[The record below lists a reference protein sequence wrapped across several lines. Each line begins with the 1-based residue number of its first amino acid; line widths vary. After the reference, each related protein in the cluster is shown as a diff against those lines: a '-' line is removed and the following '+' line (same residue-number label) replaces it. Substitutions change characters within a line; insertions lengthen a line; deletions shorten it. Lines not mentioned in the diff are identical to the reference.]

1 MTKVSLDPGPQGPR
15 GHAGPRVPVTRPLRA
30 RDSTFRVTEGTRGRV
45 AYFYVK
51 IVTSRT
57 KNVQDHAAR
66 VVFRSV

>member
-1 MTKVSLDPGPQGPR
+1 
-15 GHAGPRVPVTRPLRA
+15 
-30 RDSTFRVTEGTRGRV
+30 V